1 MAMTTLGILGSG
13 AGSNMQAILDAIA
26 AGRLA
31 ARIGIVLSD
40 NPDAFILERARAHGI
55 RAEVMDCGGHRMRFP
70 EEAQEETARKLR
82 EAGVAPILTAN
93 TQDKVIPVK
102 DKEDLNR
109 VAPVV

>member
-1 MAMTTLGILGSG
+1 VDKVAVREPAEDKVNFIRVIL
-13 AGSNMQAILDAIA
+13 
-26 AGRLA
+26 
-31 ARIGIVLSD
+31 
-40 NPDAFILERARAHGI
+40 ILE
-55 RAEVMDCGGHRMRFP
+55 
-70 EEAQEETARKLR
+70 LR